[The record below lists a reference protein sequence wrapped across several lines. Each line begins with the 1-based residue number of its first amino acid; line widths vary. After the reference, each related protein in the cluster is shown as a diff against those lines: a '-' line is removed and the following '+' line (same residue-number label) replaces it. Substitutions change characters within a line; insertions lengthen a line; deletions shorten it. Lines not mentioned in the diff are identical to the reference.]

1 MMRTRRSCASGA
13 AVKRNETVP
22 VANGQT
28 QFTVRG
34 AETVARLRRVI
45 REGNVRRIWIKGEDG
60 RTLIEIPSL
69 LGIRGGLRMLPVWAA
84 VGALA
89 SVSGQLTV
97 EVRREPAWPRYAD

>member
-1 MMRTRRSCASGA
+1 MLTQRACPSGA

-22 VANGQT
+22 VASGQE

-34 AETVARLRRVI
+34 AETLARLRRVI

-69 LGIRGGLRMLPVWAA
+69 LGIRGGPRMLPVWAA

-89 SVSGQLTV
+89 SLAEKLTV
-97 EVRREPAWPRYAD
+97 EVRREPAWPPYAG